1 MIDPGDQKGGIS
13 MGREDKIRQVAKLL
27 GQTDSAHHSYEIKV
41 LNGDRDSHWPEWFAE
56 DLIGHGFDMVLEDR
70 LATELLESFLRESRA
85 EYRAC
90 DTDICWEEF
99 AARRIV
105 EKLV

>member
-1 MIDPGDQKGGIS
+1 
-13 MGREDKIRQVAKLL
+13 MGREDKIRQLAELL
-27 GQTDSAHHSYEIKV
+27 GQADSAHHSYQKKV
-41 LNGDRDSHWPEWFAE
+41 LNGGQDTHWPEWYAE
-56 DLIGHGFDMVLEDR
+56 YLIGHGFDMVLEDR

-85 EYRAC
+85 DHGTC